1 MCGKHYYIISIHNI
15 VLKHTMAELNEQQT
29 HLASLLKQ
37 REDIVNE
44 INELTAKAESK
55 KELLLRTLGAVEYLQ
70 QVGVKLPEPE
80 EAKMTEE
87 TPEVEGEV
95 VEGEWDLPEP
105 TVEG

>member
-1 MCGKHYYIISIHNI
+1 MSIHNI

-55 KELLLRTLGAVEYLQ
+55 KELLLRTLGAVEYLT
-70 QVGVKLPEPE
+70 QVGVKLPQPE

-95 VEGEWDLPEP
+95 VEDGDSSE
-105 TVEG
+105 EG

>member
-1 MCGKHYYIISIHNI
+1 MSIHNI

-37 REDIVNE
+37 REEIVNE

-80 EAKMTEE
+80 EAKMSD

-95 VEGEWDLPEP
+95 VEGCLLYTSDAADDQ
-105 TVEG
+105 

>member
-1 MCGKHYYIISIHNI
+1 MRIHNI

-37 REDIVNE
+37 REEIVNE

-80 EAKMTEE
+80 EAKMTD
-87 TPEVEGEV
+87 TPQVEGEV
-95 VEGEWDLPEP
+95 VEGEGDLPEP

>member
-1 MCGKHYYIISIHNI
+1 
-15 VLKHTMAELNEQQT
+15 MAELNEQQT

-37 REDIVNE
+37 REEIVNE

-80 EAKMTEE
+80 EAKMTD

-95 VEGEWDLPEP
+95 VEGEGDLPEP
-105 TVEG
+105 AVEG

>member
-1 MCGKHYYIISIHNI
+1 MSIHNI

-37 REDIVNE
+37 REEIVNE

-55 KELLLRTLGAVEYLQ
+55 KELLLRTLGAVEYLT
-70 QVGVKLPEPE
+70 QVGVKLPQPE
-80 EAKMTEE
+80 EAQMTEEVAE

-95 VEGEWDLPEP
+95 VEGEGDLPEP
-105 TVEG
+105 TTEG

>member
-1 MCGKHYYIISIHNI
+1 
-15 VLKHTMAELNEQQT
+15 MAEMTEQQT

-37 REDIVNE
+37 REDIVGE
-44 INELTAKAESK
+44 INELNDKITSK
-55 KELLLRTLGAVEYLQ
+55 KELLLRTLGALEYLQ

-80 EAKMTEE
+80 EAKMTDE

-95 VEGEWDLPEP
+95 VEGEGDLPEP

>member
-1 MCGKHYYIISIHNI
+1 
-15 VLKHTMAELNEQQT
+15 MAELNEQQT

-37 REDIVNE
+37 REEIVNE

-55 KELLLRTLGAVEYLQ
+55 KELLLRTLGAVEYLT
-70 QVGVKLPEPE
+70 QVGVKLPQPE
-80 EAKMTEE
+80 EAKMTE

-95 VEGEWDLPEP
+95 VEGEGDLPEP

>member
-1 MCGKHYYIISIHNI
+1 MSIHNI

-37 REDIVNE
+37 REEIVNE

-80 EAKMTEE
+80 EAKMTE

-95 VEGEWDLPEP
+95 VEGEGDLPEP

>member
-1 MCGKHYYIISIHNI
+1 MSIHNI

-55 KELLLRTLGAVEYLQ
+55 KELLLRTLGALEYLQ

-80 EAKMTEE
+80 EAKMSD

-95 VEGEWDLPEP
+95 VEGEGDLPEP
-105 TVEG
+105 NVEG

>member
-1 MCGKHYYIISIHNI
+1 M
-15 VLKHTMAELNEQQT
+15 
-29 HLASLLKQ
+29 
-37 REDIVNE
+37 
-44 INELTAKAESK
+44 
-55 KELLLRTLGAVEYLQ
+55 LLRTLGALEYLQ

-95 VEGEWDLPEP
+95 VEGEGDLPEP

>member
-1 MCGKHYYIISIHNI
+1 MRIHNI

-37 REDIVNE
+37 REEIVNE

-55 KELLLRTLGAVEYLQ
+55 KELLLRTLGAVEYLT
-70 QVGVKLPEPE
+70 QVGVKLPQPE
-80 EAKMTEE
+80 EAKMTE

-95 VEGEWDLPEP
+95 VEGEGDLPEP

>member
-1 MCGKHYYIISIHNI
+1 
-15 VLKHTMAELNEQQT
+15 MAELNEQQT

-37 REDIVNE
+37 REEIVNE

-55 KELLLRTLGAVEYLQ
+55 KELHLRTLGAVEYLQ

-87 TPEVEGEV
+87 TPEVPEIEGEV
-95 VEGEWDLPEP
+95 VNGEGDLPEP
-105 TVEG
+105 ETEG

>member
-1 MCGKHYYIISIHNI
+1 MSIHNI

-37 REDIVNE
+37 REEIVNE
-44 INELTAKAESK
+44 INDLTAKAASK

-80 EAKMTEE
+80 EAKMTD

-95 VEGEWDLPEP
+95 VEGEGDLPEP
-105 TVEG
+105 TTEG

>member
-1 MCGKHYYIISIHNI
+1 MSIHNI
-15 VLKHTMAELNEQQT
+15 VFKHTMAELNEQQT

-37 REDIVNE
+37 REEIVNE

-80 EAKMTEE
+80 EAKMTD

-95 VEGEWDLPEP
+95 VDGEGDLPEP

>member
-1 MCGKHYYIISIHNI
+1 
-15 VLKHTMAELNEQQT
+15 MAELNEQQT

-37 REDIVNE
+37 REEIVNE

-70 QVGVKLPEPE
+70 QVGVKLPQPE
-80 EAKMTEE
+80 EAQMTEEAAE

-95 VEGEWDLPEP
+95 VEGEGDLPEP
-105 TVEG
+105 NVEG

>member
-1 MCGKHYYIISIHNI
+1 MSIHNI

-37 REDIVNE
+37 REDIVGE

-70 QVGVKLPEPE
+70 QVGVKLPQPE

-87 TPEVEGEV
+87 TPEVPEIEGEV
-95 VEGEWDLPEP
+95 VNGEGDLPEP
-105 TVEG
+105 TPEG

>member
-1 MCGKHYYIISIHNI
+1 MSIHNI

-37 REDIVNE
+37 REDIVGE

-70 QVGVKLPEPE
+70 QVGVKLPQPE
-80 EAKMTEE
+80 EAQMTEE
-87 TPEVEGEV
+87 TAETPELEGEV
-95 VEGEWDLPEP
+95 VEGEGELPEP
-105 TVEG
+105 NVEG

>member
-1 MCGKHYYIISIHNI
+1 MSIHNI

-37 REDIVNE
+37 REEIVSE

-70 QVGVKLPEPE
+70 QVGVKLPQPE
-80 EAKMTEE
+80 EAQMTEEAAE

-95 VEGEWDLPEP
+95 VEGEGDLPEP
-105 TVEG
+105 TTEG

>member
-37 REDIVNE
+37 REEIVSE

-55 KELLLRTLGAVEYLQ
+55 KYIKTLYHVE
-70 QVGVKLPEPE
+70 QVFSYISSHFYSRP
-80 EAKMTEE
+80 
-87 TPEVEGEV
+87 
-95 VEGEWDLPEP
+95 
-105 TVEG
+105 